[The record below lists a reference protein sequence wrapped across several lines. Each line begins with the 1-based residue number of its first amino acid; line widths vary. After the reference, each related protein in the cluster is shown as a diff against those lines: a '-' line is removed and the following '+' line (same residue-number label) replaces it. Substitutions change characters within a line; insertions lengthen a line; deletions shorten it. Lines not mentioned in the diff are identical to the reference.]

1 MTTYNELAG
10 YRVNYLSTDPTLNS
24 GNEGQVWYNS
34 TSGTLKSLVQLKAWS
49 AGGNMA
55 TARRGSANMGTQT
68 AGAVAGGQAAPAYTN
83 ATEEY
88 SGYTWAAGGNLN
100 TTRAFLAGAG
110 TQTTGLAFGG
120 EAPPDSAATEEYNG
134 SSWTSNPTG
143 LNTARRNIAGCGLQ
157 TAGLGFGGIAGTT
170 NQSAT
175 ESYNGSTWTSVNSLN
190 TARTTAGAGTQTA
203 ALAIGGPSAV
213 VESWNGTS
221 WTNGPS
227 LVTQIDGNAA
237 AGIQTNAI
245 TFGGYVPP
253 GVTLTAITQQYDGS
267 AWATVPSLAT
277 ARRELMGM
285 GTAQAALAAGGF
297 TPPTF
302 SAATEE
308 FNSSI
313 NAITNAVWASGGNVS
328 TARTY
333 LASAATQNDIG
344 LIFGGQTVPLGA
356 GIPQSTATE
365 EYDGSAWTNGG
376 SLPVSIS
383 RMAGFGTQTAAL
395 GAGGYSFPTP
405 ISTPGSSYVRNAY
418 TYDGSTWT
426 AGTQLG
432 TSRDGAQGAGIQTAG
447 IVFGGLAGPNASPG
461 PYATQASAA
470 TESWNGSSW
479 TTVNS
484 MNQIR
489 TGFAGTGTQ
498 TSAMASGGGSFPQS
512 LSYIATTEKWN
523 GTSWSTTD
531 NMPRGLQ
538 YHNMFG
544 TAALAIFA
552 GGVFGPNPSSPG
564 TSGMNN
570 QSYEYNGTSFSSV
583 AQNAS
588 NHFGAGG
595 SGSGSSGLIASGASA
610 YATMNSATEEYVGGT
625 SVTTASTLTTS

>member
-1 MTTYNELAG
+1 L
-10 YRVNYLSTDPTLNS
+10 
-24 GNEGQVWYNS
+24 
-34 TSGTLKSLVQLKAWS
+34 
-49 AGGNMA
+49 
-55 TARRGSANMGTQT
+55 
-68 AGAVAGGQAAPAYTN
+68 
-83 ATEEY
+83 
-88 SGYTWAAGGNLN
+88 
-100 TTRAFLAGAG
+100 F
-110 TQTTGLAFGG
+110 
-120 EAPPDSAATEEYNG
+120 
-134 SSWTSNPTG
+134 
-143 LNTARRNIAGCGLQ
+143 
-157 TAGLGFGGIAGTT
+157 
-170 NQSAT
+170 
-175 ESYNGSTWTSVNSLN
+175 
-190 TARTTAGAGTQTA
+190 
-203 ALAIGGPSAV
+203 
-213 VESWNGTS
+213 
-221 WTNGPS
+221 
-227 LVTQIDGNAA
+227 
-237 AGIQTNAI
+237 
-245 TFGGYVPP
+245 
-253 GVTLTAITQQYDGS
+253 
-267 AWATVPSLAT
+267 
-277 ARRELMGM
+277 
-285 GTAQAALAAGGF
+285 
-297 TPPTF
+297 
-302 SAATEE
+302 
-308 FNSSI
+308 SI
-313 NAITNAVWASGGNVS
+313 NLDSIAYVH
-328 TARTY
+328 
-333 LASAATQNDIG
+333 AA
-344 LIFGGQTVPLGA
+344 
-356 GIPQSTATE
+356 
-365 EYDGSAWTNGG
+365 
-376 SLPVSIS
+376 
-383 RMAGFGTQTAAL
+383 
-395 GAGGYSFPTP
+395 
-405 ISTPGSSYVRNAY
+405 
-418 TYDGSTWT
+418 

-447 IVFGGLAGPNASPG
+447 IVFGGLAGPNPSPG